1 MRAVARLVRVAS
13 LILVSGIVLA
23 AAGTGAVL
31 AATRVQAQIPALTP
45 EVASTASWA
54 AGPTTSAPIDPP
66 RQGSLALAAVF
77 DKSVTQL
84 VSADA
89 HTVRPIASVA
99 KTMTALVILDAHPLP
114 ADQAGPS
121 LTITQQDVNDY
132 VSIKASGGSFAPV
145 TLGEHLSER
154 DLLLGLMLP
163 SANNLALTAARWIDG
178 SVGAFV
184 QRLNARAAALG
195 MLHTHFA
202 DPDGLDA
209 RTTSTAADLVLLGE
223 QVVVNDAL
231 LSVVSKSSARL
242 PDGTPVQ
249 NLNILLGQEPG
260 WVGIKTGWTPDAAGC
275 LLFAAKRTVVAGA
288 PPLIMVGAVLDQ
300 APDGNVDL
308 ANPELGGAFDVAR
321 VSVDNAYKDFT
332 ILRLGPQTIPVTGRV
347 SGPWGGYSSVQV
359 TGEDRYVLLRSGDT
373 LSVVTSTNGVAVPA
387 AAGTRA
393 GSVVISLKGTPLG
406 TWTLATVDAVR
417 GPSPW
422 WKLLSG

>member
-1 MRAVARLVRVAS
+1 MRAVARPVRVAS
-13 LILVSGIVLA
+13 LVLLSGITLA
-23 AAGTGAVL
+23 AAGTGGVL
-31 AATRVQAQIPALTP
+31 AAARVQAQIPALTP
-45 EVASTASWA
+45 DVVSTASLA
-54 AGPTTSAPIDPP
+54 AGPSTSAPINPP
-66 RQGSLALAAVF
+66 PQGSLALAALF

-84 VSADA
+84 ASADA
-89 HTVRPIASVA
+89 QTVRPIASVA
-99 KTMTALVILDAHPLP
+99 KTMTALAILDAHPLP

-121 LTITQQDVNDY
+121 LTMTQQDVNDY
-132 VSIKASGGSFAPV
+132 VSIRASGGSFAPV

-154 DLLLGLMLP
+154 DLLIGLMLP

-178 SVGAFV
+178 SVVAFV
-184 QRLNARAAALG
+184 AHLNRLAVALG

-209 RTTSTAADLVLLGE
+209 RTASTAADLVLLGQ

-231 LSVVSKSSARL
+231 LSVVSKSNARL

-260 WVGIKTGWTPDAAGC
+260 WVGVKTGWTPDAGGC
-275 LLFAAKRTVVAGA
+275 LLFAARRTLVAGA

-321 VSVDNAYKDFT
+321 ASVDNAYKAFT
-332 ILRLGPQTIPVTGRV
+332 TVRLGPGTIPLSGRV
-347 SGPWGGYSSVQV
+347 SGPWGGYSSLHV
-359 TGEDRYVLLRSGDT
+359 TGEDRYVLLHSGDS
-373 LSVVTSTNGVAVPA
+373 LSMATATTVVTVPA

-393 GSVVISLKGTPLG
+393 GSVTISLKGAPIG
-406 TWTLATVDAVR
+406 TWTLATVSPVR